1 MQYFVYIGRHNKTIE
16 LFSKLSTGVF
26 YAAPNCYKA
35 TKVLDKIR
43 EKYDAALFIEQVELS
58 KDIADIR
65 SIRKM
70 YPGLYMVLVI
80 EYLKAGVNNTIK
92 YETNSEVLKDL
103 STFLT
108 RRKEQKIEALQLQTQ
123 NLKAFRLPSWKR
135 IFDIFFSGIALLFLS
150 PLLIATAIAIR
161 LESKG
166 PIIYKSKRV
175 GSNYQIFDFLKF
187 RSTNTNRKKK
197 RKKIYGEKNPVSLKK
212 QTKKKFS

>member
-1 MQYFVYIGRHNKTIE
+1 M
-16 LFSKLSTGVF
+16 
-26 YAAPNCYKA
+26 
-35 TKVLDKIR
+35 
-43 EKYDAALFIEQVELS
+43 
-58 KDIADIR
+58 
-65 SIRKM
+65 
-70 YPGLYMVLVI
+70 
-80 EYLKAGVNNTIK
+80 
-92 YETNSEVLKDL
+92 
-103 STFLT
+103 
-108 RRKEQKIEALQLQTQ
+108 
-123 NLKAFRLPSWKR
+123 KR

-187 RSTNTNRKKK
+187 RSMYTDADKHLKISMLSTNTNRKKK

>member
-80 EYLKAGVNNTIK
+80 DSITKEEATEYLKAGVNNTIK

-103 STFLT
+103 STNTEF
-108 RRKEQKIEALQLQTQ
+108 K
-123 NLKAFRLPSWKR
+123 S
-135 IFDIFFSGIALLFLS
+135 LS
-150 PLLIATAIAIR
+150 PA
-161 LESKG
+161 
-166 PIIYKSKRV
+166 
-175 GSNYQIFDFLKF
+175 FM
-187 RSTNTNRKKK
+187 
-197 RKKIYGEKNPVSLKK
+197 EKNLRYILFRNSTTFPFSSFNSYCYSHSLGE
-212 QTKKKFS
+212 QRTDYL

>member
-80 EYLKAGVNNTIK
+80 DSITKEEATEYLKAGVNNTIK

-108 RRKEQKIEALQLQTQ
+108 RRKEQKIERKVHNDET
-123 NLKAFRLPSWKR
+123 KGFRDMGGRSCADCHCR
-135 IFDIFFSGIALLFLS
+135 MCVCGGDILS
-150 PLLIATAIAIR
+150 LREAAGATI
-161 LESKG
+161 
-166 PIIYKSKRV
+166 P
-175 GSNYQIFDFLKF
+175 
-187 RSTNTNRKKK
+187 
-197 RKKIYGEKNPVSLKK
+197 GERAASH
-212 QTKKKFS
+212 S

>member
-80 EYLKAGVNNTIK
+80 DSITKEEATEYLKA
-92 YETNSEVLKDL
+92 
-103 STFLT
+103 
-108 RRKEQKIEALQLQTQ
+108 
-123 NLKAFRLPSWKR
+123 
-135 IFDIFFSGIALLFLS
+135 
-150 PLLIATAIAIR
+150 
-161 LESKG
+161 
-166 PIIYKSKRV
+166 
-175 GSNYQIFDFLKF
+175 
-187 RSTNTNRKKK
+187 
-197 RKKIYGEKNPVSLKK
+197 
-212 QTKKKFS
+212 

>member
-70 YPGLYMVLVI
+70 YPGLYICLL
-80 EYLKAGVNNTIK
+80 YT
-92 YETNSEVLKDL
+92 S
-103 STFLT
+103 
-108 RRKEQKIEALQLQTQ
+108 
-123 NLKAFRLPSWKR
+123 PSPR
-135 IFDIFFSGIALLFLS
+135 DA
-150 PLLIATAIAIR
+150 
-161 LESKG
+161 
-166 PIIYKSKRV
+166 
-175 GSNYQIFDFLKF
+175 
-187 RSTNTNRKKK
+187 
-197 RKKIYGEKNPVSLKK
+197 
-212 QTKKKFS
+212 